1 MNLITKLLMENKVNV
16 YDAVYVD
23 NGIKRPALGLVIIDV
38 DKSYINKLPSKV
50 QLLSEVRAIFF
61 VSKLEWE
68 LLNYWKDMG
77 VKQIR
82 KYEHNDDIKL
92 VGFNDYYQHIIPNPL
107 FKFLERG
114 KAYYLN
120 DLISHC
126 ALIEG

>member
-68 LLNYWKDMG
+68 LLNHWKDMG

-82 KYEHNDDIKL
+82 KDDGNNVHLYELHDRFIQFK
-92 VGFNDYYQHIIPNPL
+92 HNPL

-114 KAYYLN
+114 KAYDLN